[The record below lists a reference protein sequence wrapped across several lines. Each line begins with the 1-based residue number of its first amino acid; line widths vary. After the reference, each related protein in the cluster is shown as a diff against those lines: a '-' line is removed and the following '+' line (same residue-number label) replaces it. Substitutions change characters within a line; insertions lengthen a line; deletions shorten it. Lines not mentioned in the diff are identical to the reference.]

1 MDRTGGTSPEG
12 RRRHHR
18 RIGVFD
24 VVNVTVMS
32 VFLFLIVYPFW
43 YAVMNSF
50 NADLVRKPAFILPEH
65 WSVRTYQIVLNDS
78 SIMTGFMNSVSRT
91 LMGTALAVVCCSLA
105 AYAMSKPYLKFRAV
119 YMAVFMIPTFF
130 NGGQIAVYLNLKS
143 LGLLNTFWVYIIP
156 KMFAFFW
163 MVILMSNF
171 KGVPQELEEAAYM
184 DGASTARVFVQV
196 VLPICLPALAT
207 IALYAAVNQ
216 WNSWYDTAYY
226 TNGKA
231 LNTLSWIL
239 MRTVKEQAFAD
250 MAQDMKA
257 VENNSYNPEGVKMA
271 TMVIAAV
278 PIIMVYPFLQR
289 YFVKGLMVGS
299 IKG

>member
-1 MDRTGGTSPEG
+1 MSTAAKSLPHKQ
-12 RRRHHR
+12 RHHR
-18 RIGVFD
+18 RWNAFD
-24 VVNVTVMS
+24 AVNVVFMCL
-32 VFLFLIVYPFW
+32 FLFLIVYPFW
-43 YAVMNSF
+43 YAVVNSF
-50 NADLVRKPAFILPEH
+50 NADLVWKPAFFLPDN
-65 WSVRTYQIVLNDS
+65 WSARPYQIVMNDS
-78 SIMTGFMNSVSRT
+78 SVITGFINSVLRT
-91 LMGTALAVVCCSLA
+91 VVGTAGAVICCSLA
-105 AYAMSKPYLKFRAV
+105 GYAMSKPYLKFRGL
-119 YMAVFMIPTFF
+119 YMAIFMIPTFF

-143 LGLLNTFWVYIIP
+143 LGLLNNFWVYIVP
-156 KMFAFFW
+156 KLFAFFW

-171 KGVPQELEEAAYM
+171 KGVPSELEEAAYM
-184 DGASTARVFVQV
+184 DGASTLRVFVQV

-278 PIIMVYPFLQR
+278 PIIMIYPFLQR